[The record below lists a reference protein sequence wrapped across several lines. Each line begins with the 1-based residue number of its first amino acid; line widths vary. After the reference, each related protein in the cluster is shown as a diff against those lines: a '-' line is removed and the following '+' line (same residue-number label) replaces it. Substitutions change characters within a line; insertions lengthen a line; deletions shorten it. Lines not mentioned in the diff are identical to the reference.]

1 MINYIGDLEMKKFKR
16 LLSIVLSILLVMTML
31 PTTLS
36 AFAAGSEVEKITVY
50 KTVKVPSTSWGT
62 SLPTETF
69 EITMVPATS
78 DQLNGATTS
87 GGIEVEAGPALSDYT
102 LEFTFGAGDSTSS
115 GQVEKSGDFDLDFVS
130 NFTHTGVYRYYIT
143 ETVNSNKTGYI
154 DYATTVYYVD
164 LYVQQDSS
172 DSYYVANYVVYN
184 AEKNTKPQKISFENE
199 IYCADLIIAK
209 QVDGVE
215 YQQGE
220 FYTFRILI
228 PEGGTTITL
237 DDTQEFNAQI
247 LDANSNVVIDTAN
260 GRTDAAGNVKIKVGG
275 TDLESDMA
283 TYATEFKLKAGEKLK
298 IIGAPVSMVYKVE
311 EVTDTDQFKKEG
323 YTVTYDYVEQGTF
336 ASGTDTNTTEVS
348 DQEGSSVT
356 GTINT
361 SKNEVH
367 FINSRIIETP
377 TGVVL
382 QVLPYALVVLVAACG
397 IVLFVYKKRRSA
409 C

>member
-1 MINYIGDLEMKKFKR
+1 MINYIGDLEMKKFKK
-16 LLSIVLSILLVMTML
+16 LLSLVLATLLVMTML

-36 AFAAGSEVEKITVY
+36 AFADTANPVETITIY
-50 KTVKVPSTSWGT
+50 KTVTVPSTSWGT

-69 EITMVPATS
+69 EISMVPATS
-78 DQLNGATTS
+78 EQLNGVKVD
-87 GGIEVEAGPALSDYT
+87 GIEVEAGHTLTTPT

-115 GQVEKSGDFDLDFVS
+115 GEVEKSDDFDLDFTS
-130 NFTHTGVYRYYIT
+130 AYDHTGIYRYYIT
-143 ETVNSNKTGYI
+143 EKVDNNKTGYI
-154 DYATTVYYVD
+154 DYDETVYYVD
-164 LYVQQDSS
+164 LYVQQDSNG
-172 DSYYVANYVVYN
+172 DYYVASYVAYDTS
-184 AEKNTKPQKISFENE
+184 KTGKPQKISFENE

-209 QVDGVE
+209 NVKGVE
-215 YQQGE
+215 YQKGE

-247 LDANSNVVIDTAN
+247 LDSSSNVVIDTAN
-260 GRTDAAGNVKIKVGG
+260 GRTDDKGNVKIKVGG
-275 TDLESDMA
+275 TDLSDNMSNG
-283 TYATEFKLKAGEKLK
+283 TTFKLKAGEKLK

-311 EVTDTDQFKKEG
+311 EVTDTEQFQKEG

-336 ASGTDTNTTEVS
+336 ASGTDTNSSEVS

-356 GTINT
+356 GTVNT

-367 FINSRIIETP
+367 FINSRVINTP
-377 TGVVL
+377 TGIVL